1 MDIVTA
7 VNEYSHLLNIEY
19 HLILGRKGKS
29 QSVKI
34 VFDKTAWFHVAGI
47 HYLKD
52 IDINQNRKSSAIL
65 YDDIMNGSIM
75 EEYFK
80 KSEYYETISDRVEL
94 LSKLGEIIEGIDN
107 TNISIYGFSKTR
119 AKFYTTIDGDYLIS
133 DLRNA
138 DEPINLFLVFERIAD
153 GILVPAT
160 AFHPGTDKRS
170 GKPLDYTA
178 GQMKYTL
185 LKNARYQIQED
196 ILAEVFCLTNY
207 KEEKVTKNL

>member
-80 KSEYYETISDRVEL
+80 KSEYYETISDRVPSFHNL
-94 LSKLGEIIEGIDN
+94 IISVFQYI
-107 TNISIYGFSKTR
+107 TKSFTR
-119 AKFYTTIDGDYLIS
+119 HKKD
-133 DLRNA
+133 R
-138 DEPINLFLVFERIAD
+138 P
-153 GILVPAT
+153 
-160 AFHPGTDKRS
+160 
-170 GKPLDYTA
+170 
-178 GQMKYTL
+178 
-185 LKNARYQIQED
+185 
-196 ILAEVFCLTNY
+196 
-207 KEEKVTKNL
+207 